1 MNEKHNFYAGPAI
14 LPQSVLQ
21 QASASIINFKE
32 LDLSILEISHR
43 SKEFESVMDE
53 SESLVREL
61 LGIDEEYAVLFLS
74 GGASSQFL

>member
-1 MNEKHNFYAGPAI
+1 MKKHNFYAGPAI
-14 LPQSVLQ
+14 LPQSVIHQ
-21 QASASIINFKE
+21 TSSSILNFMD

-61 LGIDEEYAVLFLS
+61 LEIDNKIEMSHLV
-74 GGASSQFL
+74 